1 MDTDR
6 ARAEVNKLK
15 RKVKKEKRGAMR
27 ELRRDTE
34 FIEQEKGK
42 VNENDAR
49 SLMHIEQLD
58 SMLVFVFAMCFTTR
72 SRKCD
77 KLRRTRSGVRW

>member
-42 VNENDAR
+42 VNDDDAR

-58 SMLVFVFAMCFTTR
+58 FMLVFVFACVSPPGHTSAT
-72 SRKCD
+72 S
-77 KLRRTRSGVRW
+77 